1 MLGERGAKTAERR
14 RGHFV
19 SALCVAWPDG
29 HVEEFEATVDGTLV
43 WPPRGNAGLRLR
55 SDVPAGRL

>member
-1 MLGERGAKTAERR
+1 MNKIQSLLIERGAKTAERR

-29 HVEEFEATVDGTLV
+29 HVERVHFRYERDAVRVLV
-43 WPPRGNAGLRLR
+43 PPGE
-55 SDVPAGRL
+55 S